1 MHLEFVMDV
10 GRLPSGG
17 DVKAPAGGSGPAFVT
32 TNSRCT
38 PGGILS
44 RSLLGLALLL
54 GLMARLAAA
63 PSVSSW
69 EPLFKGIDLMRGT
82 NTTAAGDFQNQM
94 VMYCLRV
101 DLRDPD
107 IRLLPTPR
115 LTNFVQGSRETAGMT
130 VSRFVETRGVQ
141 VAVNA
146 NFFDPQ
152 EYYLAE
158 GTPMYVSGLQI
169 SEGLVVSPQN
179 SAERTASVLFD
190 AANRV
195 TVVHTNWPAVPTTG
209 VYSAITG
216 DYPVVVQ
223 GVNIGRQYFNRP
235 GWIHGINPRTAV
247 GVSLDRR
254 FLYLLCIDGRQSHST
269 GAYDFETG
277 AWMLLVGAS
286 DAVNMDGGG
295 SATMSMES
303 STGEAVRINLPSAVA
318 DSGKERTVGSHF
330 GVYAKPLPGYIN
342 DLSAVPDDVSASI
355 TWMTPEPASTR
366 LEFGPTAEMGQST
379 ALVATPTTRH
389 AVLLRS
395 LDPATDYY
403 YRAVS
408 VSGVDGTTHV
418 SSVRRLRTVSYSLP
432 LEVIPVNGAWR
443 FSSGTIDGK
452 AWIDPAYDESGWEG
466 PGNGVL
472 WVHTTRNIPAAGV
485 EPVGTRITRHNLA
498 TGFPYITYYFRTRF
512 QAGSISPGTR
522 LKFVARIDDGAVL
535 YLNGKELHRLR
546 MPEAPELVSS
556 GTLATGFPC
565 AGDATCDDVFEVS
578 GDGFLTS
585 GENLL
590 AVEVHNYNAGS
601 RDITF
606 GLSLA
611 IAQPRVERPELALTS
626 DESGTV
632 LSWSRG
638 GFLLQESGSPDGP
651 WTDVAGPVVIGP
663 HTPDGQAPERFYR
676 LSR

>member
-1 MHLEFVMDV
+1 MHLEFVMEDV
-10 GRLPSGG
+10 N
-17 DVKAPAGGSGPAFVT
+17 ATAGGSGPTFVT

-44 RSLLGLALLL
+44 RFFLGLALLM
-54 GLMARLAAA
+54 GLVTRLAAA

-82 NTTAAGDFQNQM
+82 NSSAAGDFQNVM

-115 LTNFVQGSRETAGMT
+115 LTDFVQGSRETAGMT
-130 VSRFVETRGVQ
+130 VSRFVETHGVQ

-152 EYYLAE
+152 EYYLPE
-158 GTPMYVSGLQI
+158 GTPMYVNGLQI
-169 SEGLVVSPQN
+169 AEGLVVSPQTT
-179 SAERTASVLFD
+179 SERTASVLFD
-190 AANRV
+190 AANQV

-216 DYPVVVQ
+216 DYPVVVK

-235 GWIHGINPRTAV
+235 GWIHGINPRTSV

-277 AWMLLVGAS
+277 AWMLLVGAA

-303 STGEAVRINLPSAVA
+303 STGDPVRINRPSAVA
-318 DSGKERTVGSHF
+318 DSGRERTVGSHF
-330 GVYAKPLPGYIN
+330 GVYAKLIRGFVN
-342 DLSAVPDDVSASI
+342 DLTAVPDDVAASI
-355 TWMTPEPASTR
+355 TWTTTEPASTR
-366 LEFGPTAEMGQST
+366 LEFGPTAELGQST
-379 ALVATPTTRH
+379 DLVATPTTRH
-389 AVLLRS
+389 AVLLRA
-395 LDPATDYY
+395 LDPATDYF

-408 VSGVDGTTHV
+408 VSAVDGTTHV
-418 SSVRRLRTVSYSLP
+418 SSVRRMRTVSYALP
-432 LEVIPVNGAWR
+432 VEVIPIDGAWR
-443 FSSGTIDGK
+443 YANGAIDGK
-452 AWIDPAYDESGWEG
+452 AWVEPDYADSGWEG

-472 WVHTTRNIPAAGV
+472 WVHTSRNSPATGV
-485 EPVGTRITRHNLA
+485 EPVGSRITASNPA
-498 TGFPYITYYFRTRF
+498 TGFPYITYYFRARF
-512 QAGSISPGTR
+512 QAGTISPGTR
-522 LKFVARIDDGAVL
+522 LKFVGRIDDGAVL
-535 YLNGKELHRLR
+535 YLNGRELHRLR
-546 MPEAPELVSS
+546 MPEAS
-556 GTLATGFPC
+556 GSINPTTLAVWYAC

-578 GDGFLTS
+578 GDGFLSS
-585 GENLL
+585 GENVL
-590 AVEVHNYNAGS
+590 AVEVHNYNARS
-601 RDITF
+601 PDITF

-611 IAQPRVERPELALTS
+611 IAQPRVERPELVLTS
-626 DESGTV
+626 DEAGTV

-638 GFLLQESGSPDGP
+638 GFLLQESGSPNGP
-651 WTDVAGPVVIGP
+651 WTDVPGPVVMGP
-663 HTPDGQAPERFYR
+663 FAPEGVAPERFYR